1 LLLALQGKLEAMPLA
16 EAVSVLEA
24 AWSTAYKVIGSGSAD
39 VRTIDMITGAWT
51 SSAVAVVQPRSNR
64 GVV

>member
-1 LLLALQGKLEAMPLA
+1 LFHLCFTAFARLQGKLEAMPMA

-39 VRTIDMITGAWT
+39 VRTIDMITGEYLT
-51 SSAVAVVQPRSNR
+51 PGN
-64 GVV
+64 